1 MEDRPT
7 LADKEPSCAVC
18 ITYAMNTQ
26 VFSNLYCNLPIAYVL
41 HSMSDLPF
49 ITAEAELPKPFAI
62 SLAHHI
68 SHLRLQ
74 LWQRSR
80 LDSQQ
85 NDAAPS

>member
-1 MEDRPT
+1 
-7 LADKEPSCAVC
+7 
-18 ITYAMNTQ
+18 
-26 VFSNLYCNLPIAYVL
+26 
-41 HSMSDLPF
+41 MSDLPF
-49 ITAEAELPKPFAI
+49 INAEAELPKPFAI